1 MLSFTNLALR
11 RGPNLL
17 FEDVSFVI
25 HRDKKVGLIG
35 ANGAGKTSLF
45 KMITGEL
52 DVEDGYL
59 DYPQD
64 LRISYLAQEVV
75 GTDQRAVEYV
85 LEGDKQLIQIQQQ
98 IKSAEANEQF
108 DKLGE
113 LHEIFNSLDGHSALS
128 KAEQLMVG
136 LGFTQDDLD
145 KTVKDFSGGWRVRLN
160 LARTLMQ
167 PSDLLLLDEPTNHL
181 DLDAIVWLSDWIKSF
196 KGALLLIS
204 HDREF
209 LDECVNTI
217 AHISKQSIELYTG
230 NYSQFEEVK
239 ALRLAEVAA
248 SYKKQQRQIEHMQ
261 DFVRRFKAKATK
273 AKQAQSRVKALERME
288 VIAPAHVDSPFHFSI
303 PQSEKISDPLL
314 TLDRANLGYSEKV
327 LSSVNISLHP
337 GDRIGLLG
345 PNGAGK
351 TTTVEILEG
360 YRVANSGQ
368 VRVLGFDPATK
379 GATAQ
384 KWRNQIGIVLQA
396 TNDAA
401 DLSVIETISHF
412 ANYYENP
419 RDVKQVIEEVG
430 LEEKVGAK
438 VRQLSG
444 GQRRRLD
451 VALGIIGS
459 PELLFLDE
467 PTTGFDPEARRS
479 FWELIR
485 TLKSEGTT
493 ILLTTHYLDEAQALA
508 DRVGVINEGVIIE
521 IATPDTLGGR
531 NNAPAKVTWLENGV
545 TQELL
550 TKNPTEE
557 VLKLSQRFNNQIPE
571 LQVLRPNLE
580 EIYLRMIGELK

>member
-1 MLSFTNLALR
+1 MNTSAAIEVRGLSKKYGNKVAVAGIDLTVE
-11 RGPNLL
+11 RG
-17 FEDVSFVI
+17 
-25 HRDKKVGLIG
+25 
-35 ANGAGKTSLF
+35 
-45 KMITGEL
+45 
-52 DVEDGYL
+52 
-59 DYPQD
+59 
-64 LRISYLAQEVV
+64 
-75 GTDQRAVEYV
+75 
-85 LEGDKQLIQIQQQ
+85 
-98 IKSAEANEQF
+98 
-108 DKLGE
+108 
-113 LHEIFNSLDGHSALS
+113 EIFA
-128 KAEQLMVG
+128 
-136 LGFTQDDLD
+136 
-145 KTVKDFSGGWRVRLN
+145 
-160 LARTLMQ
+160 
-167 PSDLLLLDEPTNHL
+167 
-181 DLDAIVWLSDWIKSF
+181 
-196 KGALLLIS
+196 
-204 HDREF
+204 
-209 LDECVNTI
+209 
-217 AHISKQSIELYTG
+217 
-230 NYSQFEEVK
+230 
-239 ALRLAEVAA
+239 
-248 SYKKQQRQIEHMQ
+248 
-261 DFVRRFKAKATK
+261 
-273 AKQAQSRVKALERME
+273 
-288 VIAPAHVDSPFHFSI
+288 
-303 PQSEKISDPLL
+303 
-314 TLDRANLGYSEKV
+314 
-327 LSSVNISLHP
+327 
-337 GDRIGLLG
+337 LLG

-379 GATAQ
+379 GAAAQ
-384 KWRNQIGIVLQA
+384 KWRNQIGIVLQS

-401 DLSVIETISHF
+401 DLSVLETISHF

-430 LEEKVGAK
+430 LVEKVDAK
-438 VRQLSG
+438 VRELSG

-531 NNAPAKVTWLENGV
+531 NTAPAKVTWLENGI